1 MVTGELIPDLSLILL
16 LTSFD
21 SFIYADER
29 NADGSMKGMSLD
41 GEAHA
46 QFFADLANGKE
57 EVPWHA
63 TFVKGKG
70 YVTF

>member
-1 MVTGELIPDLSLILL
+1 MATGGLIPGLLLMFL
-16 LTSFD
+16 LTSFN

-46 QFFADLANGKE
+46 QFFADIASGKE